1 MEKQK
6 VLIAGGSGLVGSFLA
21 DYLFDMGYKV
31 LILSRSDRSHPK
43 YQYLKWD
50 LDRMYIDSEA
60 LKVHHII
67 NLTGAGIA
75 DKRWT
80 TARKKEIIDSRV
92 LSAQLLLKG
101 LKEAQHKLLSYTSAS
116 AIGIYGDRGDEI
128 LNEDSKIDGDDFLVE
143 CCKIWEAEA
152 KKLEAYAE
160 NFSILRIGIVISSL
174 GGALSKFIL
183 PLKLGQASYF
193 GSGAH
198 YYSWVHIEDLTKIVL
213 SSMTADI
220 SGIINAV
227 SPTPQTNK
235 EFMRSCKNAIASYA
249 LLYPVPSFI
258 MMIAMGE
265 MSKVILNSNR
275 VIPQKLVEAGFEFNF
290 PELTAAVEDVV
301 EREV

>member
-21 DYLFDMGYKV
+21 DYLYDLGYKV

-43 YQYLKWD
+43 YTYLKWD

-80 TARKKEIIDSRV
+80 ASRKKEIIDSRV
-92 LSAQLLLKG
+92 LSAQLLHKG
-101 LKEAQHKLLSYTSAS
+101 LKESNHKLLSYTSAS
-116 AIGIYGDRGDEI
+116 AIGIYGDRADEQLSENASI
-128 LNEDSKIDGDDFLVE
+128 TGVDFMVE
-143 CCKIWEAEA
+143 CCKVWEAEA

-160 NFSILRIGIVISSL
+160 NFSILRIGIVISSK

-193 GSGAH
+193 GNGAH
-198 YYSWVHIEDLTKIVL
+198 YYSWVHIEDLAKIIV
-213 SSMTADI
+213 SSLTAEI
-220 SGIINAV
+220 SGIVNAV
-227 SPTPQTNK
+227 SPTPLTNK
-235 EFMRSCKNAIASYA
+235 EFMRACKQAIASYA
-249 LLYPVPSFI
+249 LLYPVPSFV
-258 MMIAMGE
+258 MKLAMGE

-275 VIPQKLVEAGFEFNF
+275 VIPQKLNEAGFKFKF
-290 PELTAAVEDVV
+290 PELREAVEDVV